1 MVELGKFPILR
12 EEFNKIKT
20 DMEKLAYTLK
30 YAHQFDTK
38 EESSK
43 PPFWKEEWLDDIIQK
58 VDVTRLSPEQRVF
71 FEMSKVKIDMYHE
84 KLEEVAFEAKKEVIK
99 EIIIESFKEGL
110 STAQISKITKIPIEK
125 VLEVI
130 EEFSRK

>member
-12 EEFNKIKT
+12 EEFDKIKT

-71 FEMSKVKIDMYHE
+71 FEMSIVKIDMYHE
-84 KLEEVAFEAKKEVIK
+84 KLEEVAFEAKKEVI
-99 EIIIESFKEGL
+99 IESFKEGL
-110 STAQISKITKIPIEK
+110 SPAQISKITKIPIEK

-130 EEFSRK
+130 EEFSQK